1 MRDRIGTNDLAN
13 GAVRYGAYDAA
24 GSLLR
29 YEWLRPEDEPLE
41 AGTPLT
47 AGNLLTA
54 QSAAKIW
61 RAGDAPARCRRR
73 RARGRPR
80 SPPGSRGR
88 RG

>member
-13 GAVRYGAYDAA
+13 GAVRYGAYDAD

-29 YEWLRPEDEPLE
+29 YVWLRPEDEPLE

-54 QSAAKIW
+54 QSAAASAQ
-61 RAGDAPARCRRR
+61 AGTQSSWCRR
-73 RARGRPR
+73 
-80 SPPGSRGR
+80 
-88 RG
+88 